1 MAEADYLT
9 IPEVA
14 DLARCHKNTV
24 RQAINEG
31 ELAAFRL
38 AARLLV
44 RNADARAWIESKPA
58 VVPRPRPR
66 QSVRRRRST
75 VHAQTTS
82 EGW

>member
-1 MAEADYLT
+1 MADADYLT

-58 VVPRPRPR
+58 IIQRPRTLP
-66 QSVRRRRST
+66 SVRRRST
-75 VHAQTTS
+75 VQAQTAS